1 MESKN
6 KHIIILLLA
15 LGVVFSASSQDTT
28 SVNADEEPLDLE
40 LVRMPVRRPGYP
52 VLTTV
57 TVRGKEAIERY
68 AKHKEAEEKQK
79 AEAKKAVNERIA
91 KQVAEANKR
100 SQRKQTQEEIDANI
114 EKYLAEARAKAPKR
128 ETYRPFPTAARRVHD
143 EENMTKEQLL
153 RAFDAKRRVGMVK
166 YQPKSAPS
174 VIEKNSIYLYFEV
187 PTGGRPGPM
196 CIRVQYY
203 ADDRLDT
210 KAVEFQINGEKY
222 LLTPKKLDTRK
233 NGIFVSEWFDMTL
246 DGDYESLVEAMGYA
260 NYVRV
265 KFIGKS
271 VNHIKDLTRE
281 QVADLRKAYFLRK
294 RIQ

>member
-1 MESKN
+1 MERKF
-6 KHIIILLLA
+6 KHIIFVTLA
-15 LGVVFSASSQDTT
+15 MCMAFSASSQDTT
-28 SVNADEEPLDLE
+28 AVVEEEPLDLE
-40 LVRMPVRRPGYP
+40 LVRMPVRRPAYP
-52 VLTTV
+52 VLTTI

-68 AKHKEAEEKQK
+68 AKHKAEEEKVK
-79 AEAKKAVNERIA
+79 VEAKKAVSDRIT
-91 KQVAEANKR
+91 KQVAEANQR
-100 SQRKQTQEEIDANI
+100 SQRQQTQEEIDANI

-128 ETYRPFPTAARRVHD
+128 ETYRPFPSAARRVHD
-143 EENMTKEQLL
+143 EENMTKDQLL
-153 RAFDAKRRVGMVK
+153 KSFDAKRRVGFVK

-174 VIEKNSIYLYFEV
+174 IVEKNSIYLYFEV

-222 LLTPKKLDTRK
+222 VLTPQKIDTRK
-233 NGIFVSEWFDMTL
+233 NGIFVSEWFEMKL
-246 DGDYESLVEAMGYA
+246 DGDHESLVEAMGYA

-281 QVADLRKAYFLRK
+281 QVSDLRKAYFLK
-294 RIQ
+294 KAM